1 MSPKEP
7 SVRAGLCTGMLFFE
21 EGGGGGGGGGRYI
34 GSWKSLLDFFKF
46 NGYVIQKNIL
56 KR

>member
-21 EGGGGGGGGGRYI
+21 EGGGGGGGVEDTLGVGKVYLI
-34 GSWKSLLDFFKF
+34 FSNLMGT
-46 NGYVIQKNIL
+46 
-56 KR
+56 